1 MGTSVIIM
9 GTLAVCTFLG
19 SGMAFSAAF
28 QYFHD
33 FKPSSKKK
41 GGDSDGISES
51 LRERARSIS

>member
-19 SGMAFSAAF
+19 SGMALSAAF

-33 FKPSSKKK
+33 FKPSKKSK
-41 GGDSDGISES
+41 GGDDDGVSES
-51 LRERARSIS
+51 LRQRAKSIN